1 MTRWT
6 GRPKS
11 GMMRLLHFDR
21 SATMPENAPPDLF
34 DDLRRGHLS
43 PRLAEQLSPF
53 SVDEHERHVASLDDG
68 GTWPVFGLDIASP
81 PGLYRPHPAS
91 SSLFILRTLLRE
103 PPQLG
108 RLLELGCGTGVL
120 GLTLLHQG
128 LADTAT
134 LIDVSDTAVQAA
146 QANAARAGLA
156 ERVRAQQG
164 DLFAPVRG
172 ERFDSVLFNL
182 PLMHAD
188 HAGRRHLAL
197 DDTTGQL
204 ARRFFAAL
212 PEHLS
217 PGGRAFFSYANIS
230 DPAPLDALGRHM
242 AVELLA
248 AEWVARSGF
257 WLFVYQ
263 ATAR

>member
-1 MTRWT
+1 
-6 GRPKS
+6 
-11 GMMRLLHFDR
+11 
-21 SATMPENAPPDLF
+21 MPLSAPPDLF
-34 DDLRRGHLS
+34 DALRQGRLS
-43 PRLAEQLSPF
+43 PRLAELLSPF

-68 GTWPVFGLDIASP
+68 GTWPVLGLDIASP
-81 PGLYRPHPAS
+81 PGLYRPHAAS

-103 PPQLG
+103 SPRLG

-120 GLTLLHQG
+120 GLTLLNQG
-128 LADTAT
+128 LADTAE
-134 LIDVSDTAVQAA
+134 LLDVSDTAVQAA
-146 QANAARAGLA
+146 QANAVRAGLA
-156 ERVRAQQG
+156 ERVRVQRG
-164 DLFAPVRG
+164 DLFGPVRG

-197 DDTTGQL
+197 DDTAGHL
-204 ARRFFAAL
+204 AQRFFAAL
-212 PEHLS
+212 PDHLS
-217 PGGRAFFSYANIS
+217 TGGRAIFSYANIS
-230 DPAPLDALGRHM
+230 DPAPLDALGQRM